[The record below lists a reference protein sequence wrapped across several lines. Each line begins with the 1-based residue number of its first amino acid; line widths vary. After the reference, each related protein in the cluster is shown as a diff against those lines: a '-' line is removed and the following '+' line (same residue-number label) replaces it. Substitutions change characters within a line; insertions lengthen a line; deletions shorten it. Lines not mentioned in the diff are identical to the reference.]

1 MLKSIVLP
9 LLACLALPAICLA
22 SNPLRP
28 DANGVVD
35 TVFNADYNEAVYG
48 RWLSSKMGGGGYML
62 NVVMNEADPDILYAY
77 SDVGGIFRSDD
88 NGRNWRMVHNTVSPQ
103 SLDCVRDLL
112 VDPNDPDKV
121 IAAVGTRW
129 APRQGIFISNDG
141 GQSWTKTLDCPVYGN
156 GGNRSAGRI
165 LQRSPDNDDTLYA
178 APGSDVYKSTDG
190 GVTWTSLNLQ
200 NHYVTDLKID
210 RANAN
215 RIFVCAEA
223 RTMST
228 IDTWTSTRQY
238 TTLTGGLFRTDNG
251 GSTWTTVVSTAPR
264 EMVQSPTNASR
275 WYAIRDARRIEYTDD
290 LGATWTDDSTGLALT
305 SSSNP
310 SPMWDSSYQS
320 LAAGSDFLLVGSGS
334 GTFYIKQPLN
344 ADWSAITNVGRY
356 QGDWYARTVAGEW
369 DHFGRATAS
378 VVIDPNDDDHWFFT
392 DYYSIHQTWDAGAN
406 WTLTIDGIENTVIH
420 EIAVDPSDANIV
432 HMAMADNGY
441 YRSTDGAD
449 SFPTRAGST
458 TNCKAIAVAP
468 SDPDTVYI
476 VGNHNWYVGWYSN
489 TVYQSTDGGE
499 NFGRQNMTN
508 VPKDPDTAG
517 DDIDQ
522 WLVNSI
528 AVDSSDPQ
536 QIYITVSGA
545 VSSSAGGVWA
555 SADGGDTWA
564 WDSTGLPSSSSFFQ
578 SSIWDNGHQLARNFN
593 GSMVAATSGN
603 IYYRDSDTDSWA
615 QSTITRHG
623 GQFTQVHAS
632 PTESGVYYL
641 AESDYGLHRSNDN
654 GETWTRV
661 LSQGVQSLA
670 VDPQQDRIAVSLD
683 EAGGILLSEDGG
695 ATWITLDNGIPQ
707 RYRLKMAFAGE
718 RLVVGT
724 PGNGTLYIPL
734 TMETLEIAQ
743 PANDYG
749 VYATD
754 QLALLQ
760 ACWADYEAPASV
772 TWILVGS
779 PSGAQIDQPN
789 SPRTTVRF
797 TAEGRYTILLTTVS
811 SDGLTTTRTA
821 VLTALDSQ
829 PVGNH
834 VELGGELTIEA
845 ENYNSIAN
853 GTGAFAGQ
861 SWIFSDQQAGHT
873 GTGAMTS
880 SSNIGS
886 NSGDS
891 TNGPRLSYNVH
902 FTTPGTYTVWARLHG
917 GSNVDDSVHFGLNG
931 SPVTFGLYGVDTP
944 ADGSWSWSNRYNYQ
958 SATITIPSAGSHE
971 IQVWMRED
979 GVWFDKLYLTT
990 GSTTPTGSGAIGYG
1004 ALTNTPPTTGI
1015 HIPEYAMVDSSFAI
1029 EAENYATSHAGS
1041 GPFAGDSWTLT
1052 TAQSGYSGSGAL
1064 TSPSNTGKNS
1074 GDSTDGPRLD
1084 YTVYFSNPGTYY
1096 VWARL
1101 HGASNVDDSV
1111 HFGLNGSPVT
1121 FGLYGVD
1128 TPTDGSW
1135 SWSNR
1140 YNYRAAKVTIPSAG
1154 EYTVNVWMREDGVY
1168 FDKLYLS
1175 ASSSAPSGTGPTE
1188 AAADFTAA
1196 TSSSIATADV
1206 ATGAAI
1212 ALNGS
1217 ASDDGIPA
1225 SPVLSYQWEL
1235 VSGPGA
1241 ATFSNA
1247 TSANASVV
1255 LSTAGSYVIRFCVSD
1270 GELATAQE
1278 VSLQASN

>member
-1 MLKSIVLP
+1 MLKPIVLP
-9 LLACLALPAICLA
+9 LLASIALPAICLA
-22 SNPLRP
+22 TNPLRP
-28 DANGVVD
+28 DANGIVD
-35 TVFNADYNEAVYG
+35 TVFNPDYNEAVNG

-62 NVVMNEADPDILYAY
+62 NVVMNEADPDILYAH

-88 NGRNWRMVHNTVSPQ
+88 NGRNWYMVHNSVSPQ

-112 VDPNDPDKV
+112 VDPDDPDKL
-121 IAAVGTRW
+121 IAAGGTRW
-129 APRQGIFISNDG
+129 APRQGIYISSNG
-141 GQSWTKTLDCPVYGN
+141 GQSWTKTLDCQVYGN

-165 LQRSPDNDDTLYA
+165 MQRSPADDDTIYV

-190 GVTWTSLNLQ
+190 GTTWTSLNLQ

-251 GSTWTTVVSTAPR
+251 GSTWTTVASTAPR

-290 LGATWTDDSTGLALT
+290 LGVTWTDDSTGLSLT
-305 SSSNP
+305 SSSSP
-310 SPMWDSSYQS
+310 SPMWGSSYQA

-334 GTFYIKQPLN
+334 GTFYIKQPLS
-344 ADWSAITNVGRY
+344 ADWNLVSNVGRY
-356 QGDWYARTVAGEW
+356 QGDWYAKTVAGEW

-378 VVIDPNDDDHWFFT
+378 VVIDPTDEDHWFFT
-392 DYYSIHQTWDAGAN
+392 DYYSVHQTWDAGAN

-420 EIAVDPSDANIV
+420 DVATDPSDASIV

-489 TVYQSTDGGE
+489 TVYQSTDGGVS
-499 NFGRQNMTN
+499 FGRQNMTN
-508 VPKDPDTAG
+508 VPKDPDTNG
-517 DDIDQ
+517 DDIDE

-536 QIYITVSGA
+536 KIYITVAGA
-545 VSSSAGGVWA
+545 VSSTGGGVWA
-555 SADGGDTWA
+555 SADGGDTWS
-564 WDSTGLPSSSSFFQ
+564 WDSAGLPSSSSFFQ
-578 SSIWDNGHQLARNFN
+578 SSIWDTGHQLARNFN
-593 GSMVAATSGN
+593 GSMVATTSGK
-603 IYYRDSDTDSWA
+603 IYYRDSDNDNWA
-615 QSTITRHG
+615 QATISLNG
-623 GQFTQVHAS
+623 GRFTQVHAS
-632 PTESGVYYL
+632 ATESGVYY
-641 AESDYGLHRSNDN
+641 AGESYYGLHRSSDN

-661 LSQGVQSLA
+661 LNQGVQSLA
-670 VDPQQDRIAVSLD
+670 VDPLNDRIAVSLD

-695 ATWITLDNGIPQ
+695 ATWLTLDNGLPQ
-707 RYRLKMAFAGE
+707 RYRLKLAFAGE

-734 TMETLEIAQ
+734 TIETLEIAQ
-743 PANDYG
+743 PAHDYG
-749 VYATD
+749 VYTTD
-754 QLALLQ
+754 QLAVLE
-760 ACWADYEAPASV
+760 ASWADYDTPSSLSWSIVDA
-772 TWILVGS
+772 
-779 PSGAQIDQPN
+779 PSGAQIDQPTAA
-789 SPRTTVRF
+789 RTSVRF
-797 TAEGRYTILLTTVS
+797 TAEGRYNVLLTAVS

-821 VLTALDSQ
+821 VLTVLDSQ
-829 PVGNH
+829 PVGDH
-834 VELGGELTIEA
+834 VEFGSALTIEA
-845 ENYNSIAN
+845 ENYSSIAD
-853 GTGAFAGQ
+853 GTGAFAGH
-861 SWIFSDQQAGHT
+861 SWIFSDQQPGYT
-873 GTGAMTS
+873 GSGAMTS
-880 SSNIGS
+880 DSNVGN
-886 NSGDS
+886 NSGD
-891 TNGPRLSYNVH
+891 TTIGPRLNYEVY
-902 FTTPGTYTVWARLHG
+902 FTTPGTYTVWARLYG
-917 GSNVDDSVHFGLNG
+917 GSNVDDSIHIGLDG
-931 SPVTFGLYGVDTP
+931 SPKTYGRYGVDTP
-944 ADGSWSWSNRYNYQ
+944 ADGEWSWSTYANFVK
-958 SATITIPSAGSHE
+958 TKITISSAGSHT
-971 IQVWMRED
+971 INIWMRED

-990 GSTTPTGSGAIGYG
+990 GSATPTGAGDVGYG
-1004 ALTNTPPTTGI
+1004 ILTNTPPTTDI
-1015 HIPEYAMVDSSFAI
+1015 DIPEYTVGSTFAI
-1029 EAENYATSHAGS
+1029 EAENFAASIAGS
-1041 GPFAGDSWTLT
+1041 GDFAGDSWTFT
-1052 TAQSGYSGSGAL
+1052 TAQSGYSGSGVL

-1074 GDSTDGPRLD
+1074 GDTTTGPRLD
-1084 YTVYFSNPGTYY
+1084 YTLYFSEPGTYY

-1101 HGASNVDDSV
+1101 YGASNVDDSV
-1111 HFGLNGSPVT
+1111 HYGLDGSPQT

-1128 TPTDGSW
+1128 TPTDGAW

-1140 YNYRAAKVTIPSAG
+1140 YNYKAAKITIPSAG

-1168 FDKLYLS
+1168 FDNLYLS
-1175 ASSSAPSGTGPTE
+1175 TSSASPTGTGPAE

-1196 TSSSIATADV
+1196 TSGSIATADV
-1206 ATGAAI
+1206 STGAAI

-1217 ASDDGIPA
+1217 ATDDGIPA
-1225 SPVLSYQWEL
+1225 TPGLSYQWEL

-1241 ATFSNA
+1241 ATFTNA

-1270 GELATAQE
+1270 GELEIAQE